1 MARKVC
7 IVVFFI
13 AFLLLFSCGLDVYY
27 FVEPPFNSSVIV
39 NPSDPS
45 EQYFSFTSAD
55 ANNKKL
61 QDGGNFKFLGTDV
74 YYKIYSDLSTLQ
86 SQRNS
91 INSSNTEYTENGINR
106 LNNLGFQ
113 KISSSNYSDPLIKKA
128 TSNQSVSIRLFYSD
142 PYDAE
147 ILVNQNDIGKP
158 LRYNG
163 EPFEI
168 SAGTILQGLDVNTT
182 NLDESSPS
190 YYVLLYAVSVST
202 LNLSQRI
209 YSSLCPLGYLQLL

>member
-1 MARKVC
+1 MCKYRIC
-7 IVVFFI
+7 
-13 AFLLLFSCGLDVYY
+13 LTESY
-27 FVEPPFNSSVIV
+27 SS
-39 NPSDPS
+39 SS
-45 EQYFSFTSAD
+45 YT
-55 ANNKKL
+55 
-61 QDGGNFKFLGTDV
+61 
-74 YYKIYSDLSTLQ
+74 Q
-86 SQRNS
+86 SLYNS